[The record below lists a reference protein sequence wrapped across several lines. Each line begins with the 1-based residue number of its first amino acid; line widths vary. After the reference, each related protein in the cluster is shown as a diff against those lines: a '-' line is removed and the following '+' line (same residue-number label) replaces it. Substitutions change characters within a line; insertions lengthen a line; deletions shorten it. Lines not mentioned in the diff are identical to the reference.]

1 MGVNQIYSSSLSVY
15 WIGMKAHTRVCVGGG
30 GGSKDPIKVKNV
42 HLCAS
47 FLG

>member
-1 MGVNQIYSSSLSVY
+1 MGVDQIYSSSLSVY
-15 WIGMKAHTRVCVGGG
+15 WIGMKAHTRVGGW
-30 GGSKDPIKVKNV
+30 SKDPIKVKNV

>member
-1 MGVNQIYSSSLSVY
+1 MGVDQIYSSSLSVY
-15 WIGMKAHTRVCVGGG
+15 WIGMKAHTRVCVWG

-42 HLCAS
+42 LLCAS